1 VYARITVADIASLS
15 NLPLAPRVAPARR
28 CLDDIFELIV
38 YKEDLPMSDGLQCAA
53 DPNFQHQLYLFLRQI
68 LEFAPYKFKIT
79 DSALIYIKMAKFAL
93 YIKET

>member
-1 VYARITVADIASLS
+1 VSRLVYARITVADIASLS

-53 DPNFQHQLYLFLRQI
+53 DHQFPTPVI
-68 LEFAPYKFKIT
+68 PFFTANT
-79 DSALIYIKMAKFAL
+79 
-93 YIKET
+93 